1 MKAHRIILYLC
12 LLTLSTNLLGQASVY
27 GEINTTANTNS
38 IIRAWG
44 NQFIIYAEG
53 VGGRGYFH
61 LLTGIANGSTVLTAD
76 VPVDMHVKDF
86 KVLNDWVYFVGEKE
100 DPDGVKNATKAV
112 AGAFPIHNL
121 FYSGGN
127 IIYTELHPYSDFSGR
142 IFKPISLSR
151 TEVYSFD
158 GIVHIIAVGNQT
170 ENDILLTSAV
180 FDIPYPFNS
189 YSYKAVSSGG
199 GYGEGIFFD
208 LALTDNYVVSVAHKG
223 SSYDMISTGYIMMRP
238 FKRNGDPL
246 SSSTGVNLYTTD
258 GYIRPN
264 GIMAATGLAGD
275 KFAISYCEP
284 GTTATAQETGI
295 LQVNTGGTISPVLFK
310 RTGNNLSNSNYYNFK
325 DMVFNI
331 PSGLLCDLGNGNTSG
346 NYLVGVYSTAG
357 TSDSRFYHPDID
369 INSICTLTTDH
380 CAACGKTQ
388 TSSLGIILQK
398 LPISSTCTVV
408 RGETMSQTFPSLING
423 PGITVKDSETSTK
436 SHPPTITTNFFIVN
450 CSK

>member
-1 MKAHRIILYLC
+1 M
-12 LLTLSTNLLGQASVY
+12 
-27 GEINTTANTNS
+27 
-38 IIRAWG
+38 
-44 NQFIIYAEG
+44 
-53 VGGRGYFH
+53 
-61 LLTGIANGSTVLTAD
+61 LTGIANGSTVLTAD
-76 VPVDMHVKDF
+76 VPVDMHIKDF
-86 KVLNDWVYFVGEKE
+86 KVLNDWVYFVGEKV

-127 IIYTELHPYSDFSGR
+127 IIYNKLHPYSESSGR

-170 ENDILLTSAV
+170 ENDILTSAV

-189 YSYKAVSSGG
+189 YSYKAVSSGS
-199 GYGEGIFFD
+199 GYGEGIFLD
-208 LALTDNYVVSVAHKG
+208 LALTDNYVVTVAHKG
-223 SSYDMISTGYIMMRP
+223 SSYDLFGIGFIMMRP
-238 FKRNGDPL
+238 FERNGDPL
-246 SSSTGVNLYTTD
+246 SSTTGTNRFDTD
-258 GYIRPN
+258 GYIEPN

-275 KFAISYCEP
+275 KFSISYCEP

-310 RTGNNLSNSNYYNFK
+310 RTGNNLSNSNYYIFK
-325 DMVFNI
+325 DMVYNI

-357 TSDSRFYHPDID
+357 TSNSRFYHPDID
-369 INSICTLTTDH
+369 INSICTLSTDH

-388 TSSLGIILQK
+388 TSTLGIILQK
-398 LPISSTCTVV
+398 LPISSTCAAV
-408 RGETMSQTFPSLING
+408 RGETMSQTYPSVRNATGIN
-423 PGITVKDSETSTK
+423 VKDGATETRV
-436 SHPPTITTNFFIVN
+436 HFPTITTNYFIVN